1 MAKIA
6 VCIEPFFP
14 ELLYPERLARIR
26 KLGFRQYEFW
36 FLDKRF
42 DGKALHDERKN
53 LEELAECNSRLGLTC
68 TDFVFN
74 HPDGGVTASLI
85 DKRDRS
91 KLLDGLEG
99 IIEQGRMLGVRSF
112 ISGSGNKVPG
122 LAPEEAVQNMV
133 ESLKACVPVLEKH
146 GASLW
151 LEPWNTRVDHPH
163 NFLDDPRLSVQV
175 LKKVG
180 SPAVKLLYDL
190 YHMQIMAGDLT
201 AFIREN
207 LAYIGHFH
215 AAGVPGRHEPDACE
229 LNYPFIL
236 KELDRLGY
244 QGCVG
249 LEYWP
254 TGEHAASLK
263 RTKRYLEA

>member
-1 MAKIA
+1 MAKLA

-14 ELLYPERLARIR
+14 DLPYAERLARVR
-26 KLGFRQYEFW
+26 RLGFRHYEFW

-42 DGKALHDERKN
+42 DGKTLIDEKKN
-53 LEELAECNSRLGLTC
+53 LEELAECNARYGLTC

-74 HPDGGVTASLI
+74 HPDGGVVAALI
-85 DKRDRS
+85 DKRDHG
-91 KLLDGLEG
+91 KLLDTLEG
-99 IIEQGRMLGVRSF
+99 IIEQGRRVGVKAF
-112 ISGSGNKVPG
+112 ISGSGNKVAG
-122 LAPEEAVQNMV
+122 LRPEEAVENMV
-133 ESLKACVPVLEKH
+133 AGLKACAPILAKH
-146 GASLW
+146 GATLL

-163 NFLDDPRLSVQV
+163 NFLDDPRLSVEV

-180 SPAVKLLYDL
+180 SPAVKLLYDI
-190 YHMQIMAGDLT
+190 YHMQIMAGDVT

-207 LAYIGHFH
+207 IGYIGHFH

-254 TGEHAASLK
+254 TMDHAASLK
-263 RTKRYLEA
+263 RTKKYLET

>member
-6 VCIEPFFP
+6 VCIEPFFTDLP
-14 ELLYPERLARIR
+14 YPERLARIR
-26 KLGFRQYEFW
+26 KLGFRHYEFW

-42 DGKALHDERKN
+42 DGKSLSDEPKD
-53 LEELAECNSRLGLTC
+53 LDEMAECNARLGLTC

-74 HPDGGVTASLI
+74 HPDGGVLASLI
-85 DKRDRS
+85 DKHDRS
-91 KLLDGLEG
+91 RLLDNLEG
-99 IIEQGRMLGVRSF
+99 IIEQGAKLGVRSF

-133 ESLKACVPVLEKH
+133 ESLKACAPVLQKH

-151 LEPWNTRVDHPH
+151 LEPWNTRVDHPRS
-163 NFLDDPRLSVQV
+163 FLDDPRLSVEV

-180 SPAVKLLYDL
+180 SPAVKLLYDI
-190 YHMQIMAGDLT
+190 YHMQIMAGDVT

-207 LAYIGHFH
+207 LAWIGHFH
-215 AAGVPGRHEPDACE
+215 AAGVPGRHEPDSGE

-236 KELDRLGY
+236 RELDRLGY

-254 TGEHAASLK
+254 TMEHAASLK
-263 RTKRYLEA
+263 RTSKYLGA

>member
-14 ELLYPERLARIR
+14 DLPYAERLARIR
-26 KLGFRQYEFW
+26 RLGFRYYEFW

-42 DGKALHDERKN
+42 DGRALRDEKKD
-53 LEELAECNSRLGLTC
+53 LEELAECNQRLGLTC

-74 HPDGGVTASLI
+74 HPDGGVLAALI

-91 KLLDGLEG
+91 KLLDNLEG
-99 IIEQGRMLGVRSF
+99 IIERGRKLNVSSF
-112 ISGSGNKVPG
+112 ISGSGNKVSG

-133 ESLKACVPVLEKH
+133 ESLQACVPVLEKH
-146 GASLW
+146 GATLL
-151 LEPWNTRVDHPH
+151 LEPWNTRVDHPN
-163 NFLDDPRLSVQV
+163 NFLDDPRLSVEV
-175 LKKVG
+175 LKRVG
-180 SPAVKLLYDL
+180 SPTVKLLYDI
-190 YHMQIMAGDLT
+190 YHMQIMAGDVT

-207 LAYIGHFH
+207 IAHIGHFH
-215 AAGVPGRHEPDACE
+215 VAGVPGRHEPCDCE
-229 LNYPFIL
+229 LNYPFIM

-244 QGCVG
+244 AGCVG

-254 TGEHAASLK
+254 TTDHAASLK
-263 RTKRYLEA
+263 RTKKYLQG